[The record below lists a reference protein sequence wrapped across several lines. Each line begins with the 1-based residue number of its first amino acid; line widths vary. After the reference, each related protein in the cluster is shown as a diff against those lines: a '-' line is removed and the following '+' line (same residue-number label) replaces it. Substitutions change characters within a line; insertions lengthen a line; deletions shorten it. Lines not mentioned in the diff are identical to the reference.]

1 MPNRIIYPTE
11 RDSVELRQLVP
22 ADAQA
27 YFEAVD
33 ASRDHLSKYGDRT
46 AAKYPDLASVVESI
60 ERPHVA
66 NKLRLGIWDQETFV
80 GSINLKP
87 IADKAELG
95 YWLDERYLGHGY
107 ATVAVRALV
116 ARAPRYIDVF
126 AAIRTENEASKR
138 VVSRAGFLL
147 GGTTDSSEYYF
158 YQHPVGA
165 DQQEP
170 VLYAQTIEQ
179 DTKHSV
185 ARIGLR
191 GINAAIINHTS
202 DTTYEVEYGTGHM
215 NVGGMNHS
223 LQEGVTVTVPAGTP
237 YQDEGHLVMRA
248 TSYPPFES
256 SAVERLEQDLL

>member
-1 MPNRIIYPTE
+1 MPSRIIYPTE
-11 RDSVELRQLVP
+11 RDTVELRQLVP
-22 ADAQA
+22 ADAEA

-33 ASRDHLSKYGDRT
+33 ASRDHLSQYGDQT
-46 AAKYPDLASVVESI
+46 AVKYPDLASVVESI
-60 ERPHVA
+60 EKPHVES
-66 NKLRLGIWDQETFV
+66 KLRMGIWDQETFV

-95 YWLDERYLGHGY
+95 YWLDERYVGRGY
-107 ATVAVRALV
+107 ASIAVRALV

-126 AAIRTENEASKR
+126 AAIRSENEASKN
-138 VVSRAGFLL
+138 VIKRAGFKL

-158 YQHPVGA
+158 YQHPDNPG
-165 DQQEP
+165 QQEP

-179 DTKHSV
+179 DTEHSV

-191 GINAAIINHTS
+191 GLNAAIINHTS
-202 DTTYEVEYGTGHM
+202 DTTYEVEFGMGHM
-215 NVGGMNHS
+215 NIGGVNHS

-248 TSYPPFES
+248 TSYPPFEPL
-256 SAVERLEQDLL
+256 AVEHLDQDLL